1 MTNKTLS
8 NLDVIYNA
16 CCRAMGYDINEKCRE
31 RKYTYPRYVYF
42 HYSKLFTPE
51 SLKSIGEKTNGCHAL
66 VLNGLKKFE
75 RNKDYSD
82 FRMIHNKCVKE
93 INKTNVFN
101 NIDLLYVKQDEDIKI
116 TYFQDKVEVILTPNE
131 IAYRSLTVEHQKV
144 YNERAEAMLKMMNYT
159 RSI

>member
-1 MTNKTLS
+1 MKEKTLS

-51 SLKSIGEKTNGCHAL
+51 SLKAIGEKTNGCHAL
-66 VLNGLKKFE
+66 VLNGLKKFD
-75 RNKDYSD
+75 RNRDYDD
-82 FRMIHNKCVKE
+82 FRMIHNQCVRE

-101 NIDLLYVKQDEDIKI
+101 KIDLLYVDRKEEEETIYVQDEI
-116 TYFQDKVEVILTPNE
+116 EVVLTPNE
-131 IAYRSLTVEHQKV
+131 IAYRELTPEHQKV
-144 YNERAEAMLKMMNYT
+144 YNERVESILKMMNYT